1 MLRLTP
7 IEPSLLNEPDISLLP
22 NGPTF
27 LSCTT
32 FYERRAP
39 LPRLPRLMD
48 SDRRHLVAGGSDTI
62 KTQSVLFFFFFF
74 FFNTHRH
81 FECVSVCVWFGLY
94 FTVSGF
100 IEKKRIPERAEKIK
114 IKKLNK
120 CATGVCHGVF
130 CSFFLSLSM
139 AQRLEIPPHVGKW
152 NDT

>member
-39 LPRLPRLMD
+39 LPRLMD

-62 KTQSVLFFFFFF
+62 KTQSVPFLFL

-81 FECVSVCVWFGLY
+81 FECVCVVRFIFHRFGVY
-94 FTVSGF
+94 R
-100 IEKKRIPERAEKIK
+100 EKKGFPSERRKSK
-114 IKKLNK
+114 
-120 CATGVCHGVF
+120 
-130 CSFFLSLSM
+130 
-139 AQRLEIPPHVGKW
+139 
-152 NDT
+152 